1 MVEVEVEVHGGG
13 GGGEC
18 CCTQAPGR
26 EDPCYLPTLLALF
39 GYRWEGGDIL

>member
-1 MVEVEVEVHGGG
+1 MVEVEVEVHGGGG

-26 EDPCYLPTLLALF
+26 EDPCYFPTLLALF
-39 GYRWEGGDIL
+39 GYRWEGGDI